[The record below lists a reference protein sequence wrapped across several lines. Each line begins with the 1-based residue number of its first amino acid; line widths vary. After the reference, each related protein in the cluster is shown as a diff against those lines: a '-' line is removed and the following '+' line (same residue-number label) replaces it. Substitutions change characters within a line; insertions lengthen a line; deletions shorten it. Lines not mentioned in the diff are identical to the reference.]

1 MLTRFRRNTAV
12 VVLALSV
19 GALTAACNPVLFTP
33 SGGATNTCPAGN
45 WTLSVESITAPL
57 STFLGD
63 ATISTSG
70 SGVQLVINP
79 SNTWTLTADQTV
91 HVTIATPN
99 VDLTGTVKGTVNGTY
114 SGTGSTISFATT
126 SITGTVQ
133 YSGTALGHSISG
145 SIASAD
151 ARQRGAAL
159 GAPRFRD
166 RGVQQRQLTEPD
178 VPRLRPAPPPLD
190 LSNRRELGSLFGPNS
205 RQFVGVSGGGEE
217 FADQGFVLGE
227 RERRLH

>member
-45 WTLSVESITAPL
+45 WTLTAESITAPL

-145 SIASAD
+145 SIALPTLGNAAQLWALHGSATVACNSD
-151 ARQRGAAL
+151 SSL
-159 GAPRFRD
+159 S
-166 RGVQQRQLTEPD
+166 LTF
-178 VPRLRPAPPPLD
+178 PA
-190 LSNRRELGSLFGPNS
+190 FG
-205 RQFVGVSGGGEE
+205 
-217 FADQGFVLGE
+217 
-227 RERRLH
+227 LHLHH